1 MIAQKALAYF
11 TSDAVDSLDQGV
23 LSARCVKDCA
33 RNRRFHTAMMVAVLV
48 FGYAT
53 GMFSSRK
60 IARKLYET

>member
-11 TSDAVDSLDQGV
+11 TSDAVDGLDQGV
-23 LSARCVKDCA
+23 LSSRCVKDCA
-33 RNRRFHTAMMVAVLV
+33 RNGRFHTAMMVEVLV

-53 GMFSSRK
+53 GMFSSCK

>member
-48 FGYAT
+48 LVVVPAVVAYRRRERGT
-53 GMFSSRK
+53 
-60 IARKLYET
+60 ART